1 MTNARTARSARER
14 SAVLRAE
21 AARREARRRSIVVT
35 GVVAVVLAAVVGV
48 FIMVQTLQRH
58 TAPSGT
64 GTPSTGAN
72 GAVTVGQ
79 ATAPVTLVAYEDFQ
93 CPACKQYEDANGAQL
108 AGWLAKGQVKIEYH
122 PIAFLVGVG
131 SAWARGLSIECG
143 CFGNGGFTS
152 NPVPGYVREIALDT
166 VLIGLAAWLLRHPAS
181 RFSLDGALRLTTAP
195 TPQSPAQK
203 RVLP

>member
-1 MTNARTARSARER
+1 MPPLPRPRLPGPGPETLSTLARLLAGGVFAASGWTKVVDVEATVRS
-14 SAVLRAE
+14 VRAYDLLPE
-21 AARREARRRSIVVT
+21 SLVRVT
-35 GVVAVVLAAVVGV
+35 GTGLPVLELGLAA
-48 FIMVQTLQRH
+48 LLL
-58 TAPSGT
+58 T
-64 GTPSTGAN
+64 GLATRLAA
-72 GAVTVGQ
+72 AVT
-79 ATAPVTLVAYEDFQ
+79 AL
-93 CPACKQYEDANGAQL
+93 L
-108 AGWLAKGQVKIEYH
+108 SL
-122 PIAFLVGVG
+122 AFLVGVG

-195 TPQSPAQK
+195 TPRSPAQK